1 MTLPSFSVVVETAN
15 LSMAELDGVRETL
28 ESLSAQSLPIENA
41 ADVFLV
47 DSGDVPEP
55 VLQHMLST
63 YGWVRA
69 MRLPRGTGYEELK
82 MAGANA
88 ATGEVVVFVDG
99 DCFYERGW
107 LEAMLA
113 PFSDRS
119 VLVVGGATAIDSRT
133 AYGLGVAIAFSFA
146 ARGSSPALHTTNR
159 YHMNNVAFRRS
170 VLQSIPIPSRRPC
183 YRMTGLHVA
192 ALEAAG
198 HTIWRQPAARARHA
212 PPNGFFHFM
221 WRFLLFG
228 HDGVAVP
235 RLIAAEARSL
245 GRSRHQHRTTLQL
258 FKRWTV
264 QSTVKLIEHF
274 RLQPSRVLS
283 IPIVAPV
290 IVGAVIFQ
298 AAGAVAALLA
308 PKRLLEAM
316 PDDLLRASTC
326 QPGPELSPSAAQRE
340 PGKTL

>member
-1 MTLPSFSVVVETAN
+1 LTHPTFSLVVETAN
-15 LSMAELDGVRETL
+15 LSMADLDGLRQAL
-28 ESLSAQSLPIENA
+28 ESLSAQSLPLQHA
-41 ADVFLV
+41 AEVFLV
-47 DSGDVPEP
+47 DSGDVPED
-55 VLQHMLST
+55 VLQQMLSAFR
-63 YGWVRA
+63 WVRA
-69 MRLPRGTGYEELK
+69 KRLPRGTGYEELK

-88 ATGEVVVFVDG
+88 ATGEVVVFADG

-107 LEAMLA
+107 LAAILA
-113 PFSDRS
+113 PFSNPS
-119 VLVVGGATAIDSRT
+119 VSIVGGDTAIDSRS

-146 ARGSSPALHTTNR
+146 ARGYPPDLHVTNR

-170 VLQSIPIPSRRPC
+170 VLQSVPIPSRRPC

-198 HTIWRQPAARARHA
+198 HTIWRQPAARSRHA

-245 GRSRHQHRTTLQL
+245 GRARNQHRTTLQL

-264 QSTVKLIEHF
+264 QSTVKVIEHF
-274 RLQPSRVLS
+274 RRQPSRILS
-283 IPIVAPV
+283 LPIVAPV
-290 IVGAVIFQ
+290 VAAAVIFQ
-298 AAGAVAALLA
+298 AAGAVAGLLA

-326 QPGPELSPSAAQRE
+326 QPGSALSPSAAQKQ
-340 PGKTL
+340 PGRTL